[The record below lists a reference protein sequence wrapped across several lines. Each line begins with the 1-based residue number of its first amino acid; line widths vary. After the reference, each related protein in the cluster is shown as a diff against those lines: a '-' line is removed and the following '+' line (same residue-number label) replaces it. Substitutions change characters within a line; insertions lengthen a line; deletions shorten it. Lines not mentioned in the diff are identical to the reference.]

1 MLTCAFPMTSNTL
14 QSQKDSDGMDG
25 IVGVGGAL
33 KEMVTPTQAGLQ
45 LVVQAA
51 LGETTATATLKV
63 LERLVVER
71 LLLMTGAQASTRTH
85 FDLCACT
92 CT

>member
-1 MLTCAFPMTSNTL
+1 
-14 QSQKDSDGMDG
+14 MDG

-71 LLLMTGAQASTRTH
+71 LLLMAGAQASTRTH